1 MRQIMQWKNNLT
13 IAIIENDIKKIGEL
27 ILDVPQFVDLDE
39 AKEALALIQEAIK
52 IVDTEKGK
60 ALETMKKLMQTKAFL
75 QNQ

>member
-1 MRQIMQWKNNLT
+1 MQWKNNLT